1 MMGAIALALAVL
13 AVAGSATTAPVTLVP
28 NRAIYELSLAHT
40 SAGGM
45 IAAHGRIVIEFR
57 DVCDGWTT
65 TQRMLAD
72 MTDAD
77 GKVARE
83 DFLVTAWESKTG
95 REMRFDITNSVDGK
109 LIERQRGRAK
119 EDADG
124 SGTVELA
131 EPKATQFAL
140 PKGTEFPTSQAIDIL
155 QAAEARRNSTKAFVF
170 QGGDKSALY
179 LSTVLVGQKVPASQS
194 EPVIDKTGLV
204 KNVPVWPV
212 LVSYFPNDAQTE
224 TPDYEV
230 ASRLYANGVI
240 GSMSLIYSN
249 YTLKATLTQLEPL
262 PPAC

>member
-1 MMGAIALALAVL
+1 MMRVVALVLLAG
-13 AVAGSATTAPVTLVP
+13 AGSASAATVVLAP

-40 SAGGM
+40 SAGGA

-65 TQRMLAD
+65 TQRLLAD

-95 REMRFDITNSVDGK
+95 REMRFDITNSIDGK

-119 EDADG
+119 EEADG
-124 SGTVELA
+124 SGIVELA
-131 EPKATQFAL
+131 EPKALQFAL
-140 PKGTEFPTSQAIDIL
+140 PKGTEFPTGQAVDIL
-155 QAAEARRNSTKAFVF
+155 QAGLAAQTSAKAFVF
-170 QGGDKSALY
+170 QGGNKSALY
-179 LSTVLVGQKVPASQS
+179 LSTVLIGRKVTDSQS
-194 EPVIDKTGLV
+194 EHPIDKTGLV
-204 KNVPVWPV
+204 KNVSAWPV
-212 LVSYFPNDAQTE
+212 LISYFPNDAQSE

-230 ASRLYANGVI
+230 ASLLYANGVI

-249 YTLKATLTQLEPL
+249 YTLKATLTQVEPL

>member
-1 MMGAIALALAVL
+1 MRRKFALAISLML
-13 AVAGSATTAPVTLVP
+13 VASNAAAGPIAFAP

-40 SAGGM
+40 STGGV
-45 IAAHGRIVIEFR
+45 IAAHGRVVIEFR

-77 GKVARE
+77 GTVSRE
-83 DFLVTAWESKTG
+83 DFLVTAWEAKND

-109 LIERQRGRAK
+109 LVERQRGRAK
-119 EDADG
+119 IADDG

-131 EPKATQFAL
+131 EPKAMSFEL
-140 PKGTEFPTSQAIDIL
+140 PKGTEFPTGQATNIL
-155 QAAEARRNSTKAFVF
+155 QVAQAGQTSTKAFVF
-170 QGGDKSALY
+170 QGGDGSALY
-179 LSTVLVGQKVPASQS
+179 LSTVLVGKKVPDAQS
-194 EPVIDKTGLV
+194 EHPIDKSGIV
-204 KNVPVWPV
+204 RNMSAWPV
-212 LVSYFPNDAQTE
+212 LVGYFPKDAKSE

-230 ASRLYANGVI
+230 ASRLYANGII

-249 YTLKATLTQLEPL
+249 YTLKATLAQVEPL

>member
-1 MMGAIALALAVL
+1 MMRATALLALA
-13 AVAGSATTAPVTLVP
+13 AAGSAAAAPVALAP

-40 SAGGM
+40 SAGGV

-77 GKVARE
+77 GKVARD

-95 REMRFDITNSVDGK
+95 REMRFDITNSVDGR
-109 LIERQRGRAK
+109 LIQRQRGRAK

-131 EPKATQFAL
+131 EPKVLQFAL
-140 PKGTEFPTSQAIDIL
+140 PNGTEFPTGQATGIL
-155 QAAEARRNSTKAFVF
+155 QAAQAGQTATKAFVF
-170 QGGDKSALY
+170 QGGDESALY
-179 LSTVLVGQKVPASQS
+179 LSTVLIGRRTPEQQGEHPA
-194 EPVIDKTGLV
+194 DKSGVV
-204 KNVPVWPV
+204 KNAAAWPV
-212 LVSYFPNDAQTE
+212 LVSYFPKDAKSE

-249 YTLKATLTQLEPL
+249 YTLKAALTQVEPL

>member
-1 MMGAIALALAVL
+1 MRTPALALVLLTGVGSAAAAPIVL
-13 AVAGSATTAPVTLVP
+13 AP

-40 SAGGM
+40 STGGI
-45 IAAHGRIVIEFR
+45 IAAHGRVVIEFR
-57 DVCDGWTT
+57 DVCDGWAT

-72 MTDAD
+72 LTDAD
-77 GKVARE
+77 GKVARS

-95 REMRFDITNSVDGK
+95 HEMRFDITNSIDGK
-109 LIERQRGRAK
+109 LIERQRGRAM
-119 EDADG
+119 EEADG
-124 SGTVELA
+124 TGTVELA
-131 EPKATQFAL
+131 EPKAMQFVL

-155 QAAEARRNSTKAFVF
+155 QAAEARHNSTKAFVF

-179 LSTVLVGQKVPASQS
+179 LSTVLVGPKTPASQS
-194 EPVIDKTGLV
+194 EPVTDKAGLV
-204 KNVPVWPV
+204 RNVPVWPV
-212 LVSYFPNDAQTE
+212 LVSYFPNDTQSE

-249 YTLKATLTQLEPL
+249 YTLKATLTELEPL

>member
-1 MMGAIALALAVL
+1 MKLALGL
-13 AVAGSATTAPVTLVP
+13 ALLAGVGSASGAPIAPVP
-28 NRAIYELSLAHT
+28 NRTIYELSLAHT
-40 SAGGM
+40 NAGGL

-77 GKVARE
+77 GKVSRE

-109 LIERQRGRAK
+109 LIQRQRGRAK
-119 EDADG
+119 EEADG
-124 SGTVELA
+124 NGSVELA
-131 EPKATQFAL
+131 EPKVLQFAL
-140 PKGTEFPTSQAIDIL
+140 PKGTEFPTGQAIDIL
-155 QAAEARRNSTKAFVF
+155 QAGLAAETSAKAYVF

-179 LSTVLVGQKVPASQS
+179 LSTVLIGHKVPDAQS
-194 EPVIDKTGLV
+194 EHPIDKNGLV
-204 KNVPVWPV
+204 KNVSVWPV
-212 LVSYFPNDAQTE
+212 LVSYFPYDAQGE

-230 ASRLYANGVI
+230 ASRLYANGII

-249 YTLKATLTQLEPL
+249 YTLKATLTQVEPL

>member
-1 MMGAIALALAVL
+1 MMRALALLLL
-13 AVAGSATTAPVTLVP
+13 AAAGSASAATVALAP

-57 DVCDGWTT
+57 DVCDGWAT
-65 TQRMLAD
+65 TQRLLAD

-109 LIERQRGRAK
+109 LIERQRGRAM

-131 EPKATQFAL
+131 EPKVLQFAL
-140 PKGTEFPTSQAIDIL
+140 PKGTEFPTGQAIDIL
-155 QAAEARRNSTKAFVF
+155 RAGLATRTSAKAYVF

-179 LSTVLVGQKVPASQS
+179 LSTVLIGRRLADTQS
-194 EPVIDKTGLV
+194 EHLIDKTGLV
-204 KNVPVWPV
+204 KNVSAWPV
-212 LVSYFPNDAQTE
+212 LISYFPNDAQSE
-224 TPDYEV
+224 VPDYEV

-249 YTLKATLTQLEPL
+249 YTLKATLTQVEPL
-262 PPAC
+262 PAC

>member
-1 MMGAIALALAVL
+1 MMRATALTLLSLTVM
-13 AVAGSATTAPVTLVP
+13 GNAPAAPIVLVP

-40 SAGGM
+40 SAGGT

-77 GKVARE
+77 GKVARD

-119 EDADG
+119 EEADS

-131 EPKATQFAL
+131 EPKVLQFAL
-140 PKGTEFPTSQAIDIL
+140 PKGTEFPTGQAVDIL
-155 QAAEARRNSTKAFVF
+155 QAGLAAQTSAKAYVF

-179 LSTVLVGQKVPASQS
+179 LSTVLIGRKVQDAQS
-194 EPVIDKTGLV
+194 EHPIDKTGLV
-204 KNVPVWPV
+204 KNVSAWPV
-212 LVSYFPNDAQTE
+212 LVSYFPNEAQSE

-249 YTLKATLTQLEPL
+249 YTLKATLTQVEPL

>member
-1 MMGAIALALAVL
+1 MMRATALLVL
-13 AVAGSATTAPVTLVP
+13 AAAGSAAAAPVTLVP

-40 SAGGM
+40 SAGGT

-77 GKVARE
+77 GKVARS

-109 LIERQRGRAK
+109 LIERERGRAM

-124 SGTVELA
+124 NVTVELA
-131 EPKATQFAL
+131 EPRSMQFLL
-140 PKGTEFPTSQAIDIL
+140 PNGTEFPTSQATNII
-155 QAAEARRNSTKAFVF
+155 QAAAAGQTAIKAFVF

-179 LSTVLVGQKVPASQS
+179 LSTVLIGRRIPEQRGEHPM
-194 EPVIDKTGLV
+194 DKTGLV
-204 KNVPVWPV
+204 KNVPAWPV

-240 GSMSLIYSN
+240 GSMALIYSN
-249 YTLKATLTQLEPL
+249 YTLKATLTQVESLR
-262 PPAC
+262 PAC

>member
-1 MMGAIALALAVL
+1 MRRLFALVLLIIAGNASASP
-13 AVAGSATTAPVTLVP
+13 VALVP
-28 NRAIYELSLAHT
+28 NRAIYELTLAHT
-40 SAGGM
+40 SAGGV

-57 DVCDGWTT
+57 DVCDGWAT

-77 GKVARE
+77 GKVTRE

-95 REMRFDITNSVDGK
+95 REMRFDITNSTDGK
-109 LIERQRGRAK
+109 LVERQRGRAV

-124 SGTVELA
+124 NGTVDLA
-131 EPKATQFAL
+131 EPRALQFL
-140 PKGTEFPTSQAIDIL
+140 LHNGTEFPTSQTTNII
-155 QAAEARRNSTKAFVF
+155 QVAEAGQTSTKAFVF

-179 LSTVLVGQKVPASQS
+179 LSTVLIGRKVPDSQI
-194 EPVIDKTGLV
+194 EHPIDKADLV
-204 KNVPVWPV
+204 KNIPMWPV
-212 LVSYFPNDAQTE
+212 LVSYFPNDTHRE

-230 ASRLYANGVI
+230 GSRLYANGII

-249 YTLKATLTQLEPL
+249 YTLKATLTQVEPL

>member
-1 MMGAIALALAVL
+1 MLALALL
-13 AVAGSATTAPVTLVP
+13 TVAESASAAQVALVP
-28 NRAIYELSLAHT
+28 NRAIYELTLAHT
-40 SAGGM
+40 SAGGV
-45 IAAHGRIVIEFR
+45 IAAHGRIAIEFR
-57 DVCDGWTT
+57 DVCDGWAT

-95 REMRFDITNSVDGK
+95 REMRFDITNSIDGK
-109 LIERQRGRAK
+109 LIERQRGRAL

-124 SGTVELA
+124 NGTVDLA
-131 EPKATQFAL
+131 EPRAMQFL
-140 PKGTEFPTSQAIDIL
+140 LRNGTEFPSSQTMNII
-155 QAAEARRNSTKAFVF
+155 QAAEAGKTSTKAFVF

-179 LSTVLVGQKVPASQS
+179 LSTVLIGRKVPASQI
-194 EPVIDKTGLV
+194 ERPIDKADLV
-204 KNVPVWPV
+204 RSVPVWPV
-212 LVSYFPNDAQTE
+212 LVSYFPNDTHNE

-230 ASRLYANGVI
+230 ASRLYANGII

-249 YTLKATLTQLEPL
+249 YTLKAMLTQVEPL